1 MNEPFTITL
10 KNDYAFKRVFG
21 VEENKAILQDF
32 LECVLDIPSDDINTL
47 ELLNKELGKDILDDK
62 TGILDVKLCLK
73 DNTVIDI
80 EIQNSWNAEFVP
92 RTLFYWSKMYIE
104 NFKEGTPYTRLH
116 KCITINLIAEGFNL
130 NSDVHSVY
138 AILERKEHLKLT
150 DLLEIHFLNLSMA
163 HTLKVH
169 NTMTDKR
176 SRLINWLK
184 FIETDSKEER
194 TMLASLSTII
204 QKANEVVDVMSLSPI
219 ERQRYHA
226 RMKLKSDI
234 VTISE
239 TQFNAGMEQGARK
252 KAVETAKYLI
262 SIGLSIDDIE
272 RATGLSKVE
281 VEKL

>member
-1 MNEPFTITL
+1 
-10 KNDYAFKRVFG
+10 
-21 VEENKAILQDF
+21 
-32 LECVLDIPSDDINTL
+32 
-47 ELLNKELGKDILDDK
+47 
-62 TGILDVKLCLK
+62 
-73 DNTVIDI
+73 
-80 EIQNSWNAEFVP
+80 
-92 RTLFYWSKMYIE
+92 
-104 NFKEGTPYTRLH
+104 
-116 KCITINLIAEGFNL
+116 
-130 NSDVHSVY
+130 
-138 AILERKEHLKLT
+138 
-150 DLLEIHFLNLSMA
+150 
-163 HTLKVH
+163 
-169 NTMTDKR
+169 
-176 SRLINWLK
+176 
-184 FIETDSKEER
+184 
-194 TMLASLSTII
+194 MLASLSTII